1 MLLIHE
7 KAWSLAGS
15 PFARILLAS
24 LIIEKSPLYEGC
36 RF

>member
-7 KAWSLAGS
+7 KAWSLASS
-15 PFARILLAS
+15 PFAGILLAS
-24 LIIEKSPLYEGC
+24 LITEKSPLYEGC